1 MGAINILFTTLFTGV
16 LITNSL
22 SAVEITSD
30 ELINRAK
37 EYDKKEVV
45 YSGEAI
51 GDIMKRDQYGWI
63 NVSDGNNAIGIW
75 LPFAETEKIE
85 YTGQY
90 KYTGD
95 TVRIE
100 GIFNNA
106 CSEHGGDLDIHAKS
120 VEVVKKG
127 FETKRKLNFS
137 YLLAGAI
144 LFIIALGLNLLIFRK
159 KM

>member
-1 MGAINILFTTLFTGV
+1 MGAINIIFTTLFTGV

-22 SAVEITSD
+22 SAIEVTSD

-37 EYDKKEVV
+37 EYDKKEVI

-51 GDIMKRDQYGWI
+51 GDIMERDQYGWI

-75 LPFAETEKIE
+75 LPVAEIEKIK

-95 TVRIE
+95 AVRVE
-100 GIFNNA
+100 GIFNQA
-106 CSEHGGDLDIHAKS
+106 CPEHGGDLDIHAKTI
-120 VEVVKKG
+120 EVVKKG

-137 YLLAGAI
+137 NLLVGAI